1 MKNEFNYYFNGVR
14 HTSVD
19 VDFLNDLTKSCED
32 QQGVIDGILES
43 KARFDESV
51 YDE

>member
-14 HTSVD
+14 QTRTD
-19 VDFLNDLTKSCED
+19 LEFLHLLTENCED
-32 QQGVIDGILES
+32 QQFVIDGILES

-51 YDE
+51 DGE

>member
-19 VDFLNDLTKSCED
+19 ADFLKELTKNCED
-32 QQGVIDGILES
+32 PKSVIDGILES

-51 YDE
+51 DGE